1 MALLCTSACMVSF
14 SGYLLSGRGYK
25 SRVFESGWINDCVFA
40 LKYSLLLKIHW
51 VSAVFYKG
59 DVWLWEVM
67 HCLNMAG
74 IMTVC

>member
-1 MALLCTSACMVSF
+1 M
-14 SGYLLSGRGYK
+14 YLWYHFLDICYLEEVTK
-25 SRVFESGWINDCVFA
+25 VECLRVAGSINDCVFA

-51 VSAVFYKG
+51 VSAVFNKG

-67 HCLNMAG
+67 HYLNMAG

>member
-1 MALLCTSACMVSF
+1 M
-14 SGYLLSGRGYK
+14 
-25 SRVFESGWINDCVFA
+25 FESGWINDWVFA
-40 LKYSLLLKIHW
+40 LKYSLLLKIHC
-51 VSAVFYKG
+51 VSAVFDKG